1 MAAGDPMPDGIGVET
16 MVEAGDWPEETEIAA
31 GNVAAVRAAVRRARP
46 DLAEGAEV
54 AIILSD
60 DDHLRE
66 LNRRFREKDA
76 STNVLSFPA
85 APPVGGRFGPLLG
98 DILLARETVLREA
111 SERGIRLGDYV
122 THLVI
127 HGFLH
132 LVGYDHQTEKEAVV
146 MEGLETFIMEDLGL
160 HDPYAS

>member
-1 MAAGDPMPDGIGVET
+1 M
-16 MVEAGDWPEETEIAA
+16 
-31 GNVAAVRAAVRRARP
+31 
-46 DLAEGAEV
+46 